1 MLPIKS
7 FKFILSF
14 QFYYLFYEQKNVDI
28 EGIRLR
34 VEMTSPSVTLIRLL
48 REITRLGKALD
59 KVIYLKQLF
68 SGLLSFG

>member
-14 QFYYLFYEQKNVDI
+14 QFYHLFYEQKNVDI
-28 EGIRLR
+28 EGIRR
-34 VEMTSPSVTLIRLL
+34 RIEMTSPSVTLIRLL

-59 KVIYLKQLF
+59 KVI
-68 SGLLSFG
+68 

>member
-14 QFYYLFYEQKNVDI
+14 QFYYLFYEQKNFDI
-28 EGIRLR
+28 EGIRRR

-59 KVIYLKQLF
+59 KVI
-68 SGLLSFG
+68 